1 MTRCLVL
8 FTLAF
13 AFASSLQASIAV
25 ATRGANGQT
34 FYSVS
39 VQRERVDRVAAK
51 VSALT
56 HQPIVVDDRAG
67 ALITFD
73 VTDASDRVLINAV
86 AEAAGLH
93 VVRTAKG
100 VRLQQKEA
108 TVTLDV
114 KDGEVRDILRSMKEQ
129 CGIRNLMID
138 PDVQGSG
145 TFLFNDVPCSDAFA
159 VVTRSL
165 GLSAEM
171 SGNVAHVAPR
181 K

>member
-1 MTRCLVL
+1 MTRTLCAV
-8 FTLAF
+8 TLAL
-13 AFASSLQASIAV
+13 ALTTSLHASIAV

-51 VSALT
+51 IAALT
-56 HQPIVVDDRAG
+56 RRPIIVEDQG
-67 ALITFD
+67 AKLISFD
-73 VTDASDRVLINAV
+73 VTDASDRVLIDAV
-86 AEAAGLH
+86 ADAAGLH
-93 VVRTAKG
+93 VVNSANA

-114 KDGEVRDILRSMKEQ
+114 KDADVRAILRSMKEQ

-145 TFLFNDVPCSDAFA
+145 TFLFNDVPCSDAFS